1 MAKINTDALEKA
13 VANFNSKHLEQQI
26 AIDNDLSPAI
36 LRAYEFTNYF
46 RSSLVMFLLLLSAIF
61 WPTSWGVSVKTA
73 LLFLAA
79 TYVIVALGIDI
90 LLLKHITVRQGVT
103 KRAHKYFNHDLDL
116 YVKLNN
122 IGKQPKLK
130 ESGSAIAFTEKE
142 ILQLL
147 EHGTDLILAVYNID
161 YGYATKLPKEWQ
173 WFTQKSYHLQEDE
186 IDGYF
191 RQTYNII
198 ANGFIVG
205 QITTF
210 KYKEVVDLRIIALA
224 KGNKI
229 LEKVSHKFMMAVNF
243 FGYLALIPL
252 LLAYMYLFMPIKI
265 AGWDI
270 ELLLM
275 MAMLFKLV
283 NPLYLNNK
291 IINTL
296 IQCDVVLSQVP
307 TEFKVRN
314 LIKLVINYF
323 KKPKY
328 ISNNN

>member
-1 MAKINTDALEKA
+1 MAKINTSALEKA
-13 VANFNSKHLEQQI
+13 VANFNSKHLDQQI
-26 AIDNDLSPAI
+26 SIDNDLSPAI
-36 LRAYEFTNYF
+36 LRVYEFTNYF
-46 RSSLVMFLLLLSAIF
+46 RSSLVMFLLLLGAIF

-79 TYVIVALGIDI
+79 TYVVVALGIDI

-103 KRAHKYFNHDLDL
+103 KRAHKYFNRDLDL

-122 IGKQPKLK
+122 VGKPSKSK
-130 ESGSAIAFTEKE
+130 ESELAIAFTEKE

-147 EHGTDLILAVYNID
+147 EHGADLILAVYNID

-173 WFTQKSYHLQEDE
+173 WFTQKSYHLQEVE
-186 IDGYF
+186 TNSYF
-191 RQTYNII
+191 RQTYSII
-198 ANGFIVG
+198 TNGFIVG

-210 KYKEVVDLRIIALA
+210 KYKEVADLRIIALE

-229 LEKVSHKFMMAVNF
+229 LGKLSHKFMLAVNF
-243 FGYLALIPL
+243 FGYLALIL
-252 LLAYMYLFMPIKI
+252 LFLAYMYLFMPIKI

-270 ELLLM
+270 ELLLI
-275 MAMLFKLV
+275 MAIFLKLV
-283 NPLYLNNK
+283 NPLYLNDEIRNSLMQYD
-291 IINTL
+291 T
-296 IQCDVVLSQVP
+296 VLSQVP
-307 TEFKVRN
+307 IEFKVRN

-328 ISNNN
+328 ISNN

>member
-1 MAKINTDALEKA
+1 MAKVNTDALEKA

-26 AIDNDLSPAI
+26 AIDNNLSPAI
-36 LRAYEFTNYF
+36 LRSYEFTNYF

-73 LLFLAA
+73 LLFLAT

-122 IGKQPKLK
+122 VGKQPKLK
-130 ESGSAIAFTEKE
+130 ESGLAIAFTEKE

-147 EHGTDLILAVYNID
+147 EHGTDLIFAVYNID
-161 YGYATKLPKEWQ
+161 HGYAAKLPKEWQ

-210 KYKEVVDLRIIALA
+210 KYKEVVDLRIIALE

-265 AGWDI
+265 AGWDS

-275 MAMLFKLV
+275 MAMFFKLV
-283 NPLYLNNK
+283 NPLYLNDK

-296 IQCDVVLSQVP
+296 IQCNAVLSQVP
-307 TEFKVRN
+307 TEFKLRN

>member
-1 MAKINTDALEKA
+1 MAKINTGALEKA

-26 AIDNDLSPAI
+26 AIDNNLSPAI

-61 WPTSWGVSVKTA
+61 WPTSWGVAVKTV

-90 LLLKHITVRQGVT
+90 SLLKHITIRQGVT
-103 KRAHKYFNHDLDL
+103 KRAHKYFNHDLDF

-122 IGKQPKLK
+122 LGKQPKLK
-130 ESGSAIAFTEKE
+130 ESGLAIAFTEKE

-147 EHGTDLILAVYNID
+147 EHGADLIFAVYNID
-161 YGYATKLPKEWQ
+161 HGYVAKLPKEWQ
-173 WFTQKSYHLQEDE
+173 WFMQKSCHLQEVE
-186 IDGYF
+186 TNGYF

-198 ANGFIVG
+198 NNGFIVG
-205 QITTF
+205 QITTT
-210 KYKEVVDLRIIALA
+210 KYKEVVDLRIIALT

-229 LEKVSHKFMMAVNF
+229 LEKVSHKFMMVVNF
-243 FGYLALIPL
+243 FGYLTLIL
-252 LLAYMYLFMPIKI
+252 LFLAYMYLFMPIKI
-265 AGWDI
+265 AGWDT

-275 MAMLFKLV
+275 MAMFFKLI
-283 NPLYLNNK
+283 NPLYFNDK
-291 IINTL
+291 TINSL
-296 IQCDVVLSQVP
+296 MQCDTVLSQVP
-307 TEFKVRN
+307 SEFKARD

-328 ISNNN
+328 ISNN

>member
-36 LRAYEFTNYF
+36 LRVYEFTNHF
-46 RSSLVMFLLLLSAIF
+46 RSSLVMFLLLLGAIF
-61 WPTSWGVSVKTA
+61 WPTSWGVAVKTV

-79 TYVIVALGIDI
+79 TYVVVALGIDI
-90 LLLKHITVRQGVT
+90 SLLKHITVRQGVT
-103 KRAHKYFNHDLDL
+103 KRAHKYFNRDLDL

-122 IGKQPKLK
+122 VGKPFKSK
-130 ESGSAIAFTEKE
+130 ESELAIAFTEKE

-147 EHGTDLILAVYNID
+147 EHGADLILAVYNINH
-161 YGYATKLPKEWQ
+161 GYAAKLPKEWQ
-173 WFTQKSYHLQEDE
+173 WFTQKSYHLQEVE
-186 IDGYF
+186 TNSYF
-191 RQTYNII
+191 RQTYSII
-198 ANGFIVG
+198 TNGFIVG
-205 QITTF
+205 QITTT
-210 KYKEVVDLRIIALA
+210 KYEEVVDLRIIALT

-229 LEKVSHKFMMAVNF
+229 LEKVSHKFMLAVNF
-243 FGYLALIPL
+243 FGYLALIFL
-252 LLAYMYLFMPIKI
+252 FLAYMYLFMPIKI

-270 ELLLM
+270 ELLLI
-275 MAMLFKLV
+275 MAIFLKLV
-283 NPLYLNNK
+283 NPLYLNDEIRNSLMQYD
-291 IINTL
+291 T
-296 IQCDVVLSQVP
+296 VLSQVP
-307 TEFKVRN
+307 IEFKLRN